1 MTIYL
6 SKSSVFVK
14 IATIST
20 LIILILVALTLM
32 TTANNYGV
40 IGGTVLSILIIGT
53 VIYFYSNSLDKI
65 ILNKAALILKKNFGQ
80 IIVIPR
86 NDIIDIQKLEF
97 SNLPMTYG
105 SQGIFGFLGNTMD
118 DSVSLVKDRR
128 NMIRITTKNNKYIV
142 SAEESDKL
150 VSEIKTLYNII
161 SNEI

>member
-1 MTIYL
+1 MTVYL

-65 ILNKAALILKKNFGQ
+65 ILNKDALILKKNFGQ
-80 IIVIPR
+80 ITIPK

-105 SQGIFGFLGNTMD
+105 SQGIFGFIGNTMD
-118 DSVSLVKDRR
+118 DSVSLVKDRK

-150 VSEIKTLYNII
+150 VSEIKTLYNIKSDKI
-161 SNEI
+161 

>member
-80 IIVIPR
+80 IVIPR

-118 DSVSLVKDRR
+118 DSVSLVKDRK

>member
-1 MTIYL
+1 MTVYL

-65 ILNKAALILKKNFGQ
+65 ILNKDALILKKNFGQ
-80 IIVIPR
+80 ITIPK

-105 SQGIFGFLGNTMD
+105 SQGIFGFIGNTMD
-118 DSVSLVKDRR
+118 DSVSLVKDRK

-150 VSEIKTLYNII
+150 VSEIKTRYNIKSDKI
-161 SNEI
+161 

>member
-65 ILNKAALILKKNFGQ
+65 ILNKDALILNKNFGQ
-80 IIVIPR
+80 IIIPR

-105 SQGIFGFLGNTMD
+105 SKGVFGFIGNTMD
-118 DSVSLVKDRR
+118 DSVSLVKDRK

-142 SAEESDKL
+142 SAEESNKL

>member
-65 ILNKAALILKKNFGQ
+65 ILNKDALILKKNFGQ
-80 IIVIPR
+80 ITIPK

-105 SQGIFGFLGNTMD
+105 SQWIFGFIGNTMD
-118 DSVSLVKDRR
+118 DSVSLVKDRK

-150 VSEIKTLYNII
+150 VSEIKTLYNIKSDKI
-161 SNEI
+161 

>member
-40 IGGTVLSILIIGT
+40 IGGTVLSILIIRT

-65 ILNKAALILKKNFGQ
+65 ILNKDALILKKNFGQ
-80 IIVIPR
+80 ITIPK

-105 SQGIFGFLGNTMD
+105 SQGIFGFIGNTMD
-118 DSVSLVKDRR
+118 DSVSLVKDRK

-150 VSEIKTLYNII
+150 VSEIKTLYNIKSDKI
-161 SNEI
+161 

>member
-65 ILNKAALILKKNFGQ
+65 ILSKDALILKKNFGQ
-80 IIVIPR
+80 IIIPK
-86 NDIIDIQKLEF
+86 NDIIDIKKLEF

-161 SNEI
+161 SDKI

>member
-65 ILNKAALILKKNFGQ
+65 ILNKDALILKKNFGQ
-80 IIVIPR
+80 ITIPK

-105 SQGIFGFLGNTMD
+105 SQGIFGFIGNTMD
-118 DSVSLVKDRR
+118 DSVSLVKDRK

-150 VSEIKTLYNII
+150 VSEIKTLYNIKSDKI
-161 SNEI
+161 

>member
-80 IIVIPR
+80 IVIPR

-161 SNEI
+161 SDKI

>member
-65 ILNKAALILKKNFGQ
+65 ILSKDALILKKNFGQ
-80 IIVIPR
+80 IIIPK
-86 NDIIDIQKLEF
+86 NDIIDIKKLEF

-142 SAEESDKL
+142 SAKESDKL

-161 SNEI
+161 SDKI

>member
-65 ILNKAALILKKNFGQ
+65 ILSKDALVLKKNFGQ
-80 IIVIPR
+80 IIIPK
-86 NDIIDIQKLEF
+86 NDIIDIKKLEF

-142 SAEESDKL
+142 SAKESDKL

-161 SNEI
+161 SDKI

>member
-80 IIVIPR
+80 IIIPK
-86 NDIIDIQKLEF
+86 NDIIDIKKLEF

-161 SNEI
+161 SDKI

>member
-65 ILNKAALILKKNFGQ
+65 ILNKDALILKKNFGQ
-80 IIVIPR
+80 IIIPK

-118 DSVSLVKDRR
+118 DSVSLVKDRK
-128 NMIRITTKNNKYIV
+128 NMIRITTKYNKYIV

>member
-20 LIILILVALTLM
+20 LILLILIALTLM

-40 IGGTVLSILIIGT
+40 IGGTVVSILIIGT

-65 ILNKAALILKKNFGQ
+65 ILNKDALILKKKFGQ
-80 IIVIPR
+80 IIIPK
-86 NDIIDIQKLEF
+86 NDIIDIQKLEY
-97 SNLPMTYG
+97 SNLTMTYG

-118 DSVSLVKDRR
+118 DSVSLVKDRK